1 MRLGARHSSPRA
13 NAFKQYIIVSSP
25 QKLLKV
31 SLISLFLK
39 SPYSQSSVS
48 PIHSSTKG
56 YYGTPTS
63 LHILYHHFGVVYSL
77 LTDLTSL
84 VLPLNHSPCYS
95 TQVHLLAAQKPI
107 IERQVSVER
116 KDASISKA
124 SSLGGRWIHVP
135 RPTLSIL
142 LSHDSF

>member
-31 SLISLFLK
+31 SLISLFPK

-48 PIHSSTKG
+48 PINSSSKG
-56 YYGTPTS
+56 YFGTPTP
-63 LHILYHHFGVVYSL
+63 LHILYHHFGGVYSL

-84 VLPLNHSPCYS
+84 FLPLSHSPCYS
-95 TQVHLLAAQKPI
+95 TQVHLLATQNPI

-124 SSLGGRWIHVP
+124 GSLGGRWIHVP
-135 RPTLSIL
+135 SPTLGIL

>member
-31 SLISLFLK
+31 SLISLFPK

-48 PIHSSTKG
+48 PINSSSKG
-56 YYGTPTS
+56 YFGTPTP
-63 LHILYHHFGVVYSL
+63 LHILYHHFGGVYSL

-84 VLPLNHSPCYS
+84 FLPLSHSPCYS
-95 TQVHLLAAQKPI
+95 TQVHLLATQNPI
-107 IERQVSVER
+107 IERQVSVKR
-116 KDASISKA
+116 KS
-124 SSLGGRWIHVP
+124 
-135 RPTLSIL
+135 TLIRKVVV
-142 LSHDSF
+142 